1 MKKSCPELAL
11 LKAIQKHKGLGPFH
25 ISLYT
30 ALLSLWQEQQYNTPF
45 RVTRRRL
52 MATSGI
58 RSPATYH
65 KCLKE
70 LIGHEYIIYE
80 PSFDKHIASKITLIT
95 AKTGT

>member
-1 MKKSCPELAL
+1 MKKPSPELAL
-11 LKAIQKHKGLGPFH
+11 LKAIQKHKGLGPYH

-30 ALLSLWQEQQYNTPF
+30 AMLSLWQEQQYSTPF
-45 RVTRRRL
+45 RVTRSRL

-70 LIGHEYIIYE
+70 LIGSEYIIYE
-80 PSFDKHIASKITLIT
+80 PSFDKHIASRITLLT
-95 AKTGT
+95 DKACR

>member
-1 MKKSCPELAL
+1 MKKAPPELAL
-11 LKAIQKHKGLGPFH
+11 LKGIQKQKGLGPFH

-30 ALLSLWQEQQYNTPF
+30 AMLSLWQEQQYSTSF
-45 RVTRRRL
+45 RVTRSTL

-70 LIGHEYIIYE
+70 LIGCEYIIYE
-80 PSFDKHIASKITLIT
+80 PSFDKYIASRITLVT
-95 AKTGT
+95 DKADM

>member
-1 MKKSCPELAL
+1 MKKAPSELAL
-11 LKAIQKHKGLGPFH
+11 LKAIQKHKGLSPFH

-30 ALLSLWQEQQYNTPF
+30 AMLSLWQEQQYNTPF
-45 RVTRRRL
+45 RVTRSKL

-70 LIGHEYIIYE
+70 LIKEEYIIYE
-80 PSFDKHIASKITLIT
+80 PSFDKHIASRITLVTDKAGI
-95 AKTGT
+95 

>member
-1 MKKSCPELAL
+1 MKKAPAELAL
-11 LKAIQKHKGLGPFH
+11 LKAVQQQKGLSPFH

-30 ALLSLWQEQQYNTPF
+30 AMLSLWQEQQYSTPF
-45 RVTRRRL
+45 RVTRSKL

-70 LIGHEYIIYE
+70 LIKEEYIIYE
-80 PSFDKHIASKITLIT
+80 PSFDKHIASRVTLIT
-95 AKTGT
+95 DKAGT

>member
-1 MKKSCPELAL
+1 MKKAPPELAL
-11 LKAIQKHKGLGPFH
+11 LKDIQRHKGLSPFH

-30 ALLSLWQEQQYNTPF
+30 AILSLWQEQQYNTPF
-45 RVTRRRL
+45 RVTRSRL

-70 LIGHEYIIYE
+70 LISLEYIIYE
-80 PSFDKHIASKITLIT
+80 PSFDKHIASLVTLVT
-95 AKTGT
+95 DKAGM

>member
-1 MKKSCPELAL
+1 MKKAPAELAL
-11 LKAIQKHKGLGPFH
+11 LKAIQRHKGLSPFH

-30 ALLSLWQEQQYNTPF
+30 AMLSLWQEQHYNTPF
-45 RVTRRRL
+45 RVTRSRL

-70 LIGHEYIIYE
+70 LITRDFIIYE
-80 PSFDKHIASKITLIT
+80 PSFDKHIASKITLV
-95 AKTGT
+95 ADKAGM

>member
-1 MKKSCPELAL
+1 MKKTPPELAL
-11 LKAIQKHKGLGPFH
+11 LKAIQKHKGLSPFH

-30 ALLSLWQEQQYNTPF
+30 AMLSLWQEQQYSIPF
-45 RVTRRRL
+45 RVTRSRL

-70 LIGHEYIIYE
+70 LIAHEFIIYA
-80 PSFDKHIASKITLIT
+80 PSFDKHIASRVTL
-95 AKTGT
+95 ARVKASM

>member
-1 MKKSCPELAL
+1 MKKIPAELAL
-11 LKAIQKHKGLGPFH
+11 LNVIQKHKGLSPFH

-30 ALLSLWQEQQYNTPF
+30 AILSLWQEQQYSTPF
-45 RVTRRRL
+45 RVTGSRL

-70 LIGHEYIIYE
+70 LIKEEYTIYE
-80 PSFDKHIASKITLIT
+80 PSFDKHIASRVTLVT
-95 AKTGT
+95 EKTGM